1 MITATSP
8 IERVVLT
15 HLQIPL
21 KESFRISGGEVAIK
35 DAILVTVETS
45 SGIGHGESSPM
56 AASFGYSSD
65 TPDGCWDD
73 LRNRIAPSLI
83 GRTINSP
90 VEIAAL
96 ASTWTGSRFA
106 AAGAENALWDL
117 LGQAHHATIAQML
130 GAIDEQ
136 ISLGVQSGLA
146 VGLYDSIVEL
156 LETIETHLVEGNR
169 RVKIKIKPG
178 SDVELVRAVRQHFGE
193 VPLMVDGNG
202 AYTAADIDVFRELD
216 EFDLL
221 MFEQPMKASD
231 LDGLARLQEA
241 VSTPV
246 CLDETAETLEQTAEA
261 IRRRACRIV
270 NLKIQRV
277 GGLGPARAIHDLC
290 YQHGIACWVGSMPE
304 LGLGQAYGIHL
315 ATLANCKYPTDIEPA
330 ARWFVDDYVVPP
342 LELSAPGLFTV
353 PTRPG
358 LGFQIDAI
366 KVRRYQVR
374 QVDFTRGRPA
384 DGDRGNLVMNVSL
397 TTAVSRGHL
406 LRDPRRGNPDGGGR
420 PRLTADHRHAR
431 PPLESEPVP
440 ASLAGR
446 RIHDNA
452 QRIYRLST

>member
-1 MITATSP
+1 MTGDCSYPGRQFLKGADSIIRQSEFRRVARSDANMMTATSP

-56 AASFGYSSD
+56 ASSFGYSSD

-73 LRNRIAPSLI
+73 LRNTIAPSLI
-83 GRTINSP
+83 GRTINSTA
-90 VEIAAL
+90 EIAAL

-156 LETIETHLVEGNR
+156 LKTIETHLAEGYR

-193 VPLMVDGNG
+193 IPLMVDGNG

-221 MFEQPMKASD
+221 MLEQPMKASD
-231 LDGLARLQEA
+231 LDGLVRLQEA

-246 CLDETAETLEQTAEA
+246 CLDETAETHELTAEA

-290 YQHGIACWVGSMPE
+290 YQQGIACWVGSMPE
-304 LGLGQAYGIHL
+304 LGLGQAHGIHL

-330 ARWFVDDYVVPP
+330 ALVRGRLCGSSAGARRARSVRRSHAAGPGLPDRRGQGPP
-342 LELSAPGLFTV
+342 LPG
-353 PTRPG
+353 PPG
-358 LGFQIDAI
+358 GFH
-366 KVRRYQVR
+366 R
-374 QVDFTRGRPA
+374 A
-384 DGDRGNLVMNVSL
+384 DGRL
-397 TTAVSRGHL
+397 TTIQSKESPAE
-406 LRDPRRGNPDGGGR
+406 PY
-420 PRLTADHRHAR
+420 
-431 PPLESEPVP
+431 PPIECINRS
-440 ASLAGR
+440 G
-446 RIHDNA
+446 
-452 QRIYRLST
+452 